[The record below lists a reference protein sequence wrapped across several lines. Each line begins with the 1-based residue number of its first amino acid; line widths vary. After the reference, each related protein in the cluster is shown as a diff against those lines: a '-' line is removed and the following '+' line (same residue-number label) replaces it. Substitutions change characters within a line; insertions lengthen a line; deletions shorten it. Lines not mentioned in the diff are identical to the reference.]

1 MKNFEDFALSNEVRK
16 AVLELGFKE
25 PTPIQEKALEP
36 ILEGRDIIGQAQTGT
51 GKTAAFGIPII
62 EKVKKVG
69 GPEAI
74 ILTPTRELA
83 MQVAIELQKLSKHKG
98 LNVLAVYGGEPIYH
112 QIRALKKGVHIV
124 VGTPGR
130 MLDHL
135 KRKTLRT
142 DNVHTAVLDEADEM
156 LDMGF
161 IDDIELIFKQLPVQR
176 QSLLF
181 SATIPAPIRKL
192 SGKYLKNPLT
202 ISVSKG
208 DVTADTVEQV
218 YYRTFESD
226 KFDTL
231 CRVIENEEIRLG
243 IIFTKT
249 KKGASQ
255 LTESLKKRGYR
266 GEELHG
272 DLTQQQRSKVM
283 NLFRRSQI
291 NFLVATDIA
300 ARGIDVAHVSHVIN
314 YDIPEDPE
322 RYVHRIGRTGRAGNK
337 GIALTLVTPKDMRF
351 LQSIE
356 SKIKLNLSAEPLQD
370 ESVDLENI
378 VKSVEKQLVN
388 QKQDSSARETSELLL
403 AKYDAHSLVQA
414 LLENAI
420 QEKQNTTPSEYNF
433 GETGGQNG
441 MVRFFLNVGRNI
453 DLHPKKLLS
462 ELSVMAG
469 VDSDSVGRIDIFE
482 KFSFFEVHE
491 DVAPF
496 VYEALRAGG
505 IDGKSIHLEPAKP
518 QKSRV

>member
-1 MKNFEDFALSNEVRK
+1 MKNFEDFDLSPEVRK
-16 AVLELGFKE
+16 AVLEMGFKE
-25 PTPIQEKALEP
+25 ATPIQEKALEP
-36 ILEGRDIIGQAQTGT
+36 ILEGRDMIGQAQTGT
-51 GKTAAFGIPII
+51 GKTAAFGIPLI
-62 EKVKKVG
+62 EKVSKRG

-83 MQVAIELQKLSKHKG
+83 MQVAIELQKISRHKG

-112 QIRALKKGVHIV
+112 QIRALKKGVNIV

-142 DNVHTAVLDEADEM
+142 DHVHTAILDEADEM

-161 IDDIELIFKQLPVQR
+161 IDDIELILKQLPENR

-192 SGKYLKNPLT
+192 SGKYLKDPLT

-218 YYRTFESD
+218 YYRTFDSE

-231 CRVIENEEIRLG
+231 CRVIESEQVRLG

-266 GEELHG
+266 AEELHG
-272 DLTQQQRSKVM
+272 DLTQQQRTRVM
-283 NLFRRSQI
+283 KQFRRSQL

-300 ARGIDVAHVSHVIN
+300 ARGIDVAHVTHVIN

-337 GIALTLVTPKDMRF
+337 GVALTLVTPKDMRF

-370 ESVDLENI
+370 ESVDLEKI
-378 VKSVEKQLVN
+378 VKSVEKQMKT
-388 QKQDSSARETSELLL
+388 QKQESTASEIADLLL
-403 AKYDAHSLVQA
+403 SKYDAHSVVQS

-420 QEKQNTTPSEYNF
+420 EEKQNTTPSEYNF

-453 DLHPKKLLS
+453 DLHPKKLLE
-462 ELSVMAG
+462 ELSSLAG
-469 VDSDSVGRIDIFE
+469 IDSASVGRIDIFE
-482 KFSFFEVHE
+482 KFSFFEVPE

-505 IDGKSIHLEPAKP
+505 VSGKSIHLEPAKP